1 MGKLLQDVRYGV
13 RMLSKSPGFALVT
26 ILALALG
33 IGANSAIFSVVNGV
47 LLRPLPFTTADR
59 LVFMSEWSQQVP
71 NMSVSYPNFE
81 DWRRETRTMEGM
93 AAFRSNGLI
102 LTGGS
107 EPERLTAREVSHNFF
122 TLLGT
127 APSIGRTFL
136 PGEDKPGGE
145 RAAILSHGLWQ
156 RRFGG
161 DPSIVG
167 RPLTLSDES
176 YTVVGV
182 LPQEFEW
189 QAPVDIWV
197 PIGLGAGA
205 GTMQNRGNHPGIY
218 VLGLLKPNVTVEQA
232 RADMRD
238 IVGRLAQQYPNEVNP
253 NSFTVNTLQNRAT
266 EDIRAALWVL
276 MAAVGFV
283 LLIACANVA
292 NLLLARAASRS
303 KEIAIRAAMGAGR
316 GRIVRQLLTE
326 SLLLAVAG
334 GLTGLLLAS
343 WGLEALLAVIPEEVP
358 RLLVANVGLD
368 ARVVL
373 FTLGVSVLTGL
384 LFGLAPA
391 IQISKTDLNESL
403 KEGGRTG
410 SAGGRHFVRNALVVA
425 EVALSL
431 LLLVG
436 AGLLVK
442 SFLNLRD
449 SDLGFDPQ
457 NVLTARVALPE
468 KRYRENAQ
476 IENFYKAVE
485 QRVRALPGVEG
496 VGLVNGLPMN
506 GGIET
511 TITVEGHEASST
523 PAADQA
529 PVAVNMVVSP
539 GYFGAMNIAVV
550 EGRGFTE
557 QDREGSPRVAVVDE
571 TLAKRFFP
579 AGSAVGRRLR
589 YGGPSAE
596 GMHWFEIVGVAKHV
610 KHYGPDEEGRV
621 EVYRPYTQFVLPAD
635 HPTLRGQ
642 PLTYPRGMSI
652 AVRTSGDPAA
662 LAPALRNAVL
672 EIDRDQPLAFVQ
684 TMDRIVGS
692 TIAPQRFA
700 TWMLGLFAAS
710 ALLLAALGIYGV
722 MAYSVTQ
729 RTHEIGLRMALGA
742 ERRDVLRMIVGQGM
756 RLTLLGVGI
765 GLVGAFVVV
774 RYGLTSLLYGV
785 EASDPLTY
793 GGVALVLSAVALVSC
808 LFPAR
813 RATKVDPMVA
823 LRYE

>member
-1 MGKLLQDVRYGV
+1 MGKMLQDVRYGARV
-13 RMLSKSPGFALVT
+13 LLKSPGFALVT
-26 ILALALG
+26 ILALAIG
-33 IGANSAIFSVVNGV
+33 IGANTAIFSVVNGV
-47 LLRPLPFTTADR
+47 LLRPLPYPTADR
-59 LVFMSEWSQQVP
+59 LVFLSEWSRQVP

-81 DWRRETRTMEGM
+81 DWRRETRSMEGM
-93 AAFRSNGLI
+93 AAFRSNGFI
-102 LTGGS
+102 LTGGA
-107 EPERLTAREVSHNFF
+107 EPERLTAREVSYNFF
-122 TLLGT
+122 DVLGVSP
-127 APSIGRTFL
+127 ALGRAFMAE
-136 PGEDKPGGE
+136 EDKPGAE

-161 DPSIVG
+161 DPGIVG
-167 RPLTLSDES
+167 KPLTLSDES

-189 QAPVDIWV
+189 QGPVDIWV
-197 PIGLGAGA
+197 PIGLSAGA
-205 GTMQNRGNHPGIY
+205 GVMQNRGNHPGIY
-218 VLGLLKPNVTVEQA
+218 VVGLLKPGVTVEGA
-232 RADMRD
+232 RADMKD
-238 IVGRLAQQYPNEVNP
+238 VVGRIAQQYPQEVNAD
-253 NSFTVNTLQNRAT
+253 SYTVQTLQNRAT
-266 EDIRAALWVL
+266 DSIRAALWVL

-316 GRIVRQLLTE
+316 MRIIRQLLTE
-326 SLLLAVAG
+326 SLMLSVAG
-334 GLTGLLLAS
+334 GALGLLFAS
-343 WGLEALLAVIPEEVP
+343 WGLSGLLAAISDDVP
-358 RLLVANVGLD
+358 RLLLMSVGLD
-368 ARVVL
+368 ARVLV
-373 FTLGVSVLTGL
+373 FTLAVSVVTGL

-403 KEGGRTG
+403 KEGGRSGTG
-410 SAGGRHFVRNALVVA
+410 GGKHYVRNALVVA

-442 SFLNLRD
+442 SFLNLQNT
-449 SDLGFDPQ
+449 DLGFDPQ

-468 KRYRENAQ
+468 KRYKENAQ
-476 IENFYKAVE
+476 IENFYKQLE

-496 VGLVNGLPMN
+496 VGLTVGLPMN
-506 GGIET
+506 GGIESSVF
-511 TITVEGHEASST
+511 VEGQQP
-523 PAADQA
+523 PAKPEDV
-529 PVAVNMVVSP
+529 PVAVSLMVSP
-539 GYFGAMNIAVV
+539 GYFGAMNIPLV
-550 EGRGFTE
+550 EGRGFTD
-557 QDREGSPRVAVVDE
+557 QDRTDSPHVVVVDDM
-571 TLAKRFFP
+571 LAKRFFP
-579 AGSAVGRRLR
+579 GGSAVGKRLR
-589 YGGPSAE
+589 FGGPNAE
-596 GMHWFEIVGVAKHV
+596 GMNWFEIVGVAKHV

-621 EVYRPYTQFVLPAD
+621 EVYRPYTQFAMKEGHPA
-635 HPTLRGQ
+635 LRGQ
-642 PLTYPRGMSI
+642 PLNYPRGMNI

-662 LAPALRNAVL
+662 LTPALRNAVL

-684 TMDRIVGS
+684 TMDRIVAA
-692 TIAPQRFA
+692 TITSQRMA
-700 TWMLGLFAAS
+700 TWLLGIFAAV
-710 ALLLAALGIYGV
+710 AMLLAALGIYGV

-756 RLTLLGVGI
+756 KLTLLGVGI
-765 GLVGAFVVV
+765 GLVGAFVVM
-774 RYGLTSLLYGV
+774 RYGLTSLLFGV

>member
-13 RMLSKSPGFALVT
+13 RMLVKTPGFALVT
-26 ILALALG
+26 VLALALG
-33 IGANSAIFSVVNGV
+33 IGANTAIFSVVNGV
-47 LLRPLPFTTADR
+47 LLRPLPFKTADR

-81 DWRRETRTMEGM
+81 DWRRETRVMDGM
-93 AAFRSNGLI
+93 AAFRSSGYT

-107 EPERLTAREVSHNFF
+107 EPERLTGREVSHNFF
-122 TLLGT
+122 ALLGA
-127 APSIGRTFL
+127 APALGRTFL
-136 PGEDKPGGE
+136 PDEDKPGAE
-145 RAAILSHGLWQ
+145 RTAILSHGLWQ

-161 DPSIVG
+161 DPQIVG
-167 RPLTLSDES
+167 KPLTLSDES
-176 YTVVGV
+176 YTIVGV

-189 QAPVDIWV
+189 QAPVDVWV
-197 PIGLGAGA
+197 PIGLGAA
-205 GTMQNRGNHPGIY
+205 GMQNRGNHPGIY
-218 VLGLLKPNVTVEQA
+218 VVGLLKPGVTVEQA
-232 RADMRD
+232 RADMKE
-238 IVGRLAQQYPNEVNP
+238 IVGRIAQQFPQEVNP
-253 NSFTVNTLQNRAT
+253 GSYTVQTLQNRAT
-266 EDIRAALWVL
+266 DSIRASLWVL

-316 GRIVRQLLTE
+316 MRIVRQLLTE
-326 SLLLAVAG
+326 SVMLSVAG
-334 GLTGLLLAS
+334 GALGLLFAS
-343 WGLEALLAVIPEEVP
+343 WGLEALLAAISDDVP
-358 RLLVANVGLD
+358 RLLLVNVGLD
-368 ARVVL
+368 ARVL
-373 FTLGVSVLTGL
+373 AFTLAVAVITGL

-391 IQISKTDLNESL
+391 LQISKTDLNESL

-410 SAGGRHFVRNALVVA
+410 NAGGKHYVRNALVVA

-442 SFLNLRD
+442 SFLNLQN
-449 SDLGFDPQ
+449 SDLGFNPQ

-485 QRVRALPGVEG
+485 QRVRALPGVEAA
-496 VGLVNGLPMN
+496 GLTVGLPMN
-506 GGIET
+506 GGIESS
-511 TITVEGHEASST
+511 ISVEGQEQ
-523 PAADQA
+523 PANPNDA
-529 PVAVNMVVSP
+529 PVAVSLSVSP
-539 GYFGAMNIAVV
+539 GYFGTMNIPIV
-550 EGRGFTE
+550 EGRGFTD
-557 QDREGSPRVAVVDE
+557 QDREDSPRVVVVDE
-571 TLAKRFFP
+571 MLARRFFP
-579 AGSAVGRRLR
+579 GGSPVGKRLR
-589 YGGPSAE
+589 FGGPTAE

-621 EVYRPYTQFVLPAD
+621 EVYRPYTQFVLAAGHPA
-635 HPTLRGQ
+635 LRGQ
-642 PLTYPRGMSI
+642 PLNYPRGMNI

-672 EIDRDQPLAFVQ
+672 EIDRDQPLSFVQ
-684 TMDRIVGS
+684 TMDTIVAS
-692 TIAPQRFA
+692 TIAPQRLA
-700 TWMLGLFAAS
+700 TWLLGIFAAV

-756 RLTLLGVGI
+756 KLTLIGVGL
-765 GLVGAFVVV
+765 GLVGAFVVM
-774 RYGLTSLLYGV
+774 RYGLTSLLFGV

-793 GGVALVLSAVALVSC
+793 GGVAVVLSAVALLSC
-808 LFPAR
+808 FFPAR

>member
-1 MGKLLQDVRYGV
+1 MGNLLQDVRYGV
-13 RMLSKSPGFALVT
+13 RMLLKSPGFALVT

-47 LLRPLPFTTADR
+47 LLRPLPFRTADR

-71 NMSVSYPNFE
+71 NMSVAYPNFE
-81 DWRRETRTMEGM
+81 DWRRETRSMEQM
-93 AAFRSNGLI
+93 AAFRSTGMI

-107 EPERLTAREVSHNFF
+107 EPERLTGREVSHNFF
-122 TLLGT
+122 SVLGT
-127 APSIGRTFL
+127 APALGRSFL
-136 PGEDKPGGE
+136 PEEDKPGGE
-145 RAAILSHGLWQ
+145 RAVVLSHGLWQ

-161 DPSIVG
+161 DPKIVG
-167 RPLTLSDES
+167 QALTLSDES

-197 PIGLGAGA
+197 PIGLGAA
-205 GTMQNRGNHPGIY
+205 EMQNRGNHPGIY
-218 VLGLLKPNVTVEQA
+218 VLGLLKPGVTVEQA
-232 RADMRD
+232 RADMRE
-238 IVGRLAQQYPNEVNP
+238 IVGRLAQQYPQEVNP

-266 EDIRAALWVL
+266 QDIRAALWVL
-276 MAAVGFV
+276 LAAVGFV

-316 GRIVRQLLTE
+316 MRIVRQLLTE

-334 GLTGLLLAS
+334 GALGLLFAA
-343 WGLEALLAVIPEEVP
+343 WGLDALLAVIPEEVP
-358 RLLVANVGLD
+358 RLLVMNVGLD
-368 ARVVL
+368 TRVVV

-391 IQISKTDLNESL
+391 VQISKTDLNESL

-410 SAGGRHFVRNALVVA
+410 GTGGKHYVRNALVVA

-442 SFLNLRD
+442 SFLNLRQ

-457 NVLTARVALPE
+457 NVLTARIALPE
-468 KRYRENAQ
+468 KRYKENAQ
-476 IENFYKAVE
+476 IENFYKSLE
-485 QRVRALPGVEG
+485 QRVRALPGVEAA
-496 VGLVNGLPMN
+496 GLTVGLPMN
-506 GGIET
+506 GGIEST
-511 TITVEGHEASST
+511 VTVEGQEA
-523 PAADQA
+523 PAKPEDA
-529 PVAVNMVVSP
+529 PVALSLSVSP
-539 GYFGAMNIAVV
+539 GYFGAMKIPVI
-550 EGRGFTE
+550 EGRGFTD
-557 QDREGSPRVAVVDE
+557 QDREGSPHVVVVDE
-571 TLAKRFFP
+571 MLAKRFFP
-579 AGSAVGRRLR
+579 NGSAIGRRLR
-589 YGGPSAE
+589 FGGPNAE
-596 GMHWFEIVGVAKHV
+596 RMHWFEIVGVAKHV

-621 EVYRPYTQFVLPAD
+621 EVYRPYTQFVVQAD
-635 HPTLRGQ
+635 HPELRGQ
-642 PLTYPRGMSI
+642 PLTYPRGMNI
-652 AVRTSGDPAA
+652 AVRTSGDPSA

-684 TMDRIVGS
+684 TMDRIVGG

-742 ERRDVLRMIVGQGM
+742 DRRDVLRMIVGQGM

-765 GLVGAFVVV
+765 GIVGAFVVM
-774 RYGLTSLLYGV
+774 RYGLTSLLFGV

-793 GGVALVLSAVALVSC
+793 GGVALVLSTVALVSC
-808 LFPAR
+808 LLPAR